1 MISAL
6 EAGLEADDTSYETPT
21 SALKEPM
28 GVVMRPERRRNWH
41 PQQKL
46 AIVQESC
53 APDAVPTQIARR
65 YGISTGLLYTWRKQL
80 LSAATGG
87 FIPCEIVPDALPV
100 APPVLIA
107 PDSSPPAPPSLT
119 GSIEVALPSG
129 TTLRV
134 AGAVDPAMLRL
145 VLDALSRS

>member
-6 EAGLEADDTSYETPT
+6 EAGLEGDDTSYETPT
-21 SALKEPM
+21 SALREPV

-53 APDAVPTQIARR
+53 TADAVPTQIARR

-87 FIPCEIVPDALPV
+87 FIPCEIVPDAMPV
-100 APPVLIA
+100 APPALPMPDNA
-107 PDSSPPAPPSLT
+107 PAVPPAFT

-129 TTLRV
+129 TTLRI
-134 AGAVDPAMLRL
+134 AGAVDPTMLRL
-145 VLDALSRS
+145 VLDALARS